1 MAFLRGRLGK
11 TFSAVLAFKWLFT
24 CVDPF
29 MRRKVPGLSELFRAE
44 PTLER
49 FLASMNPHMN
59 LKIGKKLIYGT
70 EYILSWTNPLVSV

>member
-1 MAFLRGRLGK
+1 MAFLRGGLSK

-44 PTLER
+44 PALER

-59 LKIGKKLIYGT
+59 LKIVKTLIYGT
-70 EYILSWTNPLVSV
+70 EYILS

>member
-29 MRRKVPGLSELFRAE
+29 MRRKVPRLSELFRAE

-59 LKIGKKLIYGT
+59 LEIGKKLIYGT
-70 EYILSWTNPLVSV
+70 EYILSWTNPLASV

>member
-1 MAFLRGRLGK
+1 MAFLRGGLGK

-44 PTLER
+44 PALER

-59 LKIGKKLIYGT
+59 LKIVKTLIYGT
-70 EYILSWTNPLVSV
+70 EYILS

>member
-1 MAFLRGRLGK
+1 MAFLRGGLGE

-29 MRRKVPGLSELFRAE
+29 MRRKVPGLSELLRAE

-59 LKIGKKLIYGT
+59 LKIVKTLIYGT
-70 EYILSWTNPLVSV
+70 EYILS